1 MTARICA
8 APHCQNPTSSKFSPH
23 CRRHKSMLRRH
34 GAVNQTG
41 IGKGE
46 LNPYLARVRERIDK
60 NPTSPLWPA
69 LENAWATIVSDANA
83 VAEKRVGNRYERS
96 AAREILNINADAPA
110 REIVVTALAMFIM
123 WRERPGRFADDRA
136 FRMQLAR
143 RVRAL
148 STRHRGSRYVH
159 ATGQQQAIYREMTP
173 KAGAI
178 LGHKLALAF
187 GSPGIQ
193 LAELEERERRA
204 AEEEKQTII
213 NAIKELK

>member
-1 MTARICA
+1 MSRICA
-8 APHCQNPTSSKFSPH
+8 VPHCGNPASSEFSPH
-23 CRRHKSMLRRH
+23 CRRHKSMLRRQ
-34 GAVNQTG
+34 GAVGQTG

-46 LNPYLARVRERIDK
+46 LNPYLDRVRARVDRNAD
-60 NPTSPLWPA
+60 SPLWPA
-69 LENAWATIVSDANA
+69 LETSWAAIVSDANR

-96 AAREILNINADAPA
+96 AAHEILNIDADAPV
-110 REIVVTALAMFIM
+110 REIVVTALAMFLM

-148 STRHRGSRYVH
+148 STRHRGSRFDPSS
-159 ATGQQQAIYREMTP
+159 GRQQAIYREMTP

-178 LGHKLALAF
+178 LGEKLALAF
-187 GSPGIQ
+187 GFTGIQ
-193 LAELEERERRA
+193 LAELEKRDRQS
-204 AEEEKQTII
+204 AEEAKQTII